1 MEVTAVTIVETIVD
15 VVNNILKGGFLV
27 CQIKDVVA
35 DAVDAQAV
43 LEVVNG
49 FGLLY

>member
-15 VVNNILKGGFLV
+15 AVNNMLKGGFSL

-35 DAVDAQAV
+35 DAADVEASVD
-43 LEVVNG
+43 VNG